1 MESGGPADSPR
12 RRRKVRLSTEQ
23 TGTTFTARLADRLS
37 FADHPTFRT
46 LLEDIERATPSTCV
60 LDLSELQSID
70 SAGLGMFLIALDGAK
85 KGGWSLTLRN
95 AQGHVKSLLQLG
107 RFDKLLQLE

>member
-1 MESGGPADSPR
+1 M
-12 RRRKVRLSTEQ
+12 RLSTEH
-23 TGTTFTARLADRLS
+23 TGSTFTAHLAERLS
-37 FADHPTFRT
+37 FADHPAFRT
-46 LLEDIERATPSTCV
+46 LIEDIARAKPSSCV
-60 LDLSELQSID
+60 FELSELQSID